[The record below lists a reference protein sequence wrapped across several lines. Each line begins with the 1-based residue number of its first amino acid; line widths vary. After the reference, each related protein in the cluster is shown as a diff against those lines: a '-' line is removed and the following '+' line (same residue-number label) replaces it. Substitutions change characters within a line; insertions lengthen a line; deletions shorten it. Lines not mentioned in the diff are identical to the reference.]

1 MSEQFVAKNMPVLAL
16 RGMAVYPE
24 QTVHFDIGRMKS
36 ALALEQAMKRDQ
48 RLLLVPQK
56 DILDADPGL
65 SGLSPVSTV
74 EQIMQIPRSQG
85 ENRRVLVHGPC

>member
-1 MSEQFVAKNMPVLAL
+1 MSEQFVAENMPVLAL

-56 DILDADPGL
+56 DIWTMTRAFPVCILWERWCRSSRFSRPRERI
-65 SGLSPVSTV
+65 SGSW
-74 EQIMQIPRSQG
+74 
-85 ENRRVLVHGPC
+85 

>member
-1 MSEQFVAKNMPVLAL
+1 MSEQFVAENMPVLAL

-56 DILDADPGL
+56 DILDDDPGL
-65 SGLSPVSTV
+65 SGLYPVAGGYGRGASCSAH
-74 EQIMQIPRSQG
+74 PG
-85 ENRRVLVHGPC
+85 